1 MIKKTITEQK
11 KEKNLLIVLSLI
23 AIFLSN
29 LGIPGI
35 ADSAIMPNY
44 FIALIITFIL
54 MKLGNLNLYK
64 LVIIGLLVDVFVGQ
78 LLGQYALIFISI
90 YLADYIVNRVL
101 IIKSEKQVFTL
112 SFFLILISFFIL
124 WISSLSYSIFIPPKI
139 ILFQIIL
146 TVITYSILNVFINRS
161 IPR

>member
-11 KEKNLLIVLSLI
+11 KERNLLIVLSLI
-23 AIFLSN
+23 AIFFSN

-35 ADSAIMPNY
+35 VNSAIMPNY

-54 MKLGNLNLYK
+54 MRLGNLNLYK

-90 YLADYIVNRVL
+90 YFADYTVNRVL
-101 IIKSEKQVFTL
+101 IIKSEKQIFTL

-124 WISSLSYSIFIPPKI
+124 WTSSLSYSIFIHPEI

-146 TVITYSILNVFINRS
+146 TFITYSILNVFINRS
-161 IPR
+161 ISR

>member
-1 MIKKTITEQK
+1 M
-11 KEKNLLIVLSLI
+11 LSHDILFI
-23 AIFLSN
+23 ISLFLSH
-29 LGIPGI
+29 LGLVGI
-35 ADSAIMPNY
+35 EDSSIMPNY

-54 MKLGNLNLYK
+54 MRLGNLNLYK

-90 YLADYIVNRVL
+90 YLADYTVNRVL
-101 IIKSEKQVFTL
+101 IIKSEKQLFTL

-124 WISSLSYSIFIPPKI
+124 WTSSLSYSIFIHPEI

-161 IPR
+161 ISR

>member
-1 MIKKTITEQK
+1 MIKKTINEQK
-11 KEKNLLIVLSLI
+11 KERNLLIVLSLI

-35 ADSAIMPNY
+35 ENSAIMPNY

-78 LLGQYALIFISI
+78 LLGQYAFIFISI

-146 TVITYSILNVFINRS
+146 TVITYSILNAFINRS
-161 IPR
+161 ISR

>member
-1 MIKKTITEQK
+1 MIKKTINEQK
-11 KEKNLLIVLSLI
+11 KERNLLIVLSLI
-23 AIFLSN
+23 AIFFSN

-35 ADSAIMPNY
+35 VNSAIMPNY

-54 MKLGNLNLYK
+54 MRLGNLNLYK

-90 YLADYIVNRVL
+90 YFADYTVNRVL
-101 IIKSEKQVFTL
+101 IIKSEKQLFTL

-124 WISSLSYSIFIPPKI
+124 WTSSLSYSMFIHPEI

-161 IPR
+161 ISR

>member
-35 ADSAIMPNY
+35 ENSAIMPNY

-78 LLGQYALIFISI
+78 LLGQYAFIFISI

-146 TVITYSILNVFINRS
+146 TVITYSILNAFINRS
-161 IPR
+161 ISR